1 MTSDFIIIGKVI
13 KPQGNK
19 GELKVSPLTDFPGRF
34 KKLDSVEVIT
44 KGINTGTRR
53 IEDVWYHKKHIV
65 IKLKDCDTI
74 SQAEELRDSFIA
86 ITEDK
91 LIKLPSDSYYWF
103 KLLSLEVFTEKG
115 DFLGIIEDIYQT
127 PANDAFVVRNKGN
140 EILIPA
146 LKQVV
151 IDIDLERKKMVVRL
165 PEGLL

>member
-1 MTSDFIIIGKVI
+1 MTSDFILIGKVI

-19 GELKVSPLTDFPGRF
+19 GELKVLPLTEFPGRF
-34 KKLDSVEVIT
+34 KELDSVEVIT
-44 KGINTGTRR
+44 KGKNAGIRR
-53 IEDVWYHKKHIV
+53 IENVWYHKNHVV
-65 IKLKDCDTI
+65 IKLKDCDSI

-86 ITEDK
+86 IPEDK

-103 KLLSLEVFTEKG
+103 KLLGLEVFTEKG
-115 DFLGIIEDIYQT
+115 DFLGIIEDIYKT
-127 PANDAFVVRNKGN
+127 PANDVFVVRNKGK